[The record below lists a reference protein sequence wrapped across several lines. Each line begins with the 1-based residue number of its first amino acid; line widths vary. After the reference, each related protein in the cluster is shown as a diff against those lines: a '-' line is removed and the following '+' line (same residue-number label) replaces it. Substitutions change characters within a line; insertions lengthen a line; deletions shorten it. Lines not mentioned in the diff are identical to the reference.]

1 MTSTISHSMTEF
13 TNDKRTLLSQ
23 LAITLNHEINN
34 PLTGIV
40 GSIELAL
47 RDIHNEDVKRML
59 TTAIQSAMRIKEIT
73 NKLNDIKRFVSK
85 KYVGD
90 TMMLDLE
97 ESIK

>member
-1 MTSTISHSMTEF
+1 MTGL

-23 LAITLNHEINN
+23 LAVTLNHEINN
-34 PLTGIV
+34 PLTCIV

-47 RDIHNEDVKRML
+47 REIHNEDVKRML